1 MVFANVT
8 ISPRVLS
15 WGFTSEKFRQGKRAD
30 CAPPIQSGFGGSVG
44 SRTGLPLP
52 CLVRKKSVTSTSAD
66 AASLLWH
73 RIGAGEHRLRLGEVE
88 RPGGLEVDYQLKC
101 RRLPHG

>member
-8 ISPRVLS
+8 ISRRVLS
-15 WGFTSEKFRQGKRAD
+15 WGFTSEKFRQGKRVN

-52 CLVRKKSVTSTSAD
+52 CLVRKRTRHFDQRRRGKLTKHLSSA
-66 AASLLWH
+66 S
-73 RIGAGEHRLRLGEVE
+73 EQRLRHGEAE
-88 RPGGLEVDYQLKC
+88 RRSPGISC
-101 RRLPHG
+101 AAA